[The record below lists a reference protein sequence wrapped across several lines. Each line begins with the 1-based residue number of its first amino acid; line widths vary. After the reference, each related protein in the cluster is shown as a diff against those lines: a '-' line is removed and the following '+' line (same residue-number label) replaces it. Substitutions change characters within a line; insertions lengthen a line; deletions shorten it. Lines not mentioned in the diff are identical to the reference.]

1 MFSSDSAKKGRDS
14 KLVKKTASTP
24 ARAPQKRALLTR
36 AALLRTAR
44 AVFARDGFEL
54 ARIEDIARRAGKTRG
69 AFYAHFKNKEDVF
82 FAIFED
88 YLEEKEGELSAVT
101 RHLPTLAERVTA
113 ICQHV
118 AHSPRSRETMLL
130 QIEFKAY
137 AVRHPRR
144 RKRLAA
150 LHTSM
155 LRNHVLKELIEF
167 VPQLE
172 DRACSLAVSGALEG
186 LTLNHMFDPDELNVD
201 QLARLTELVLN
212 DEIQRVQA
220 L

>member
-1 MFSSDSAKKGRDS
+1 MKKM
-14 KLVKKTASTP
+14 ASVP
-24 ARAPQKRALLTR
+24 VRAPQQRSLQTR
-36 AALLRTAR
+36 AALLRAAR
-44 AVFARDGFEL
+44 SVFARDGFEL
-54 ARIEDIARRAGKTRG
+54 ARIEDIAKKAGKTRG
-69 AFYAHFKNKEDVF
+69 AFYTHFTDKEDVF

-88 YLEEKEGELSAVT
+88 YLEEKEDELSAVT
-101 RHLPTLAERVTA
+101 RHLPTLPERVSA
-113 ICQHV
+113 ICEYV
-118 AHSPRSRETMLL
+118 AHSPRSRETTLL

-155 LRNHVLKELIEF
+155 LRSRVLKELIEF

-172 DRACSLAVSGALEG
+172 DEACSLAVSGAVEG
-186 LTLNHMFDPDELNVD
+186 LTLNHMFAPDELKVS
-201 QLARLTELVLN
+201 QLTHLIELVLN
-212 DEIQRVQA
+212 DEIQRVQS